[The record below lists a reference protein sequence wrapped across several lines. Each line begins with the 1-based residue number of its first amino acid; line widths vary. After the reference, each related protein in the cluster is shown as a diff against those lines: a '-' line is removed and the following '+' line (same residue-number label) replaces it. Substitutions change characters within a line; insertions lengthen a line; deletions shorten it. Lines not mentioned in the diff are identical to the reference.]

1 MKLMYHQV
9 TVLEQSKDLNRV
21 AYYMDMGLGKTFVG
35 AEKAMSMGTDI
46 LIICQK
52 SKIQDWIKHFFTYYI
67 DKMKCDESG
76 AWCYDLTK
84 NIDMFTHSKYKV
96 RIGVINYELAWR
108 RPELSELHDFTL
120 MLDES
125 SMIQNHTAKQSKFI
139 LKLKPKNVILLS
151 GSPVGGKYENLWSQ
165 CHLLGYEIT
174 KKEFEHQYVQKEP
187 LISWDGKQS
196 ISPKGYPIMVVTGY
210 KNEERL
216 KRKMREY
223 GAQFLK
229 TEEVMDLPTQ
239 TFTNVK
245 VKNTIEYKK
254 FIKDKIVTINDKKLV
269 GDMPLKKLLYA
280 RQLASQY
287 NPNKLQAV
295 KDLLQSSNDRF
306 VIFYNFNS
314 ELDALR
320 SLCTSLN
327 KPISEVNGSKR
338 DLAAYEFEADS
349 VTLCQYQAAA
359 KGLNLQLANKLI
371 YLSPTLKVE
380 DYMQSQKRIHRIGQ
394 ERPCFY
400 YRLITEK
407 SVEEKIYKAL
417 EKGVDYTDALF
428 EEDTPQ

>member
-1 MKLMYHQV
+1 MQLMDHQIKA
-9 TVLEQSKDLNRV
+9 LELAKGLNRV
-21 AYYMDMGLGKTFVG
+21 AFYHEMGLGKTFTG
-35 AEKAMSMGTDI
+35 AEK
-46 LIICQK
+46 LIRLGKTMNLLICQK
-52 SKIQDWIKHFFTYYI
+52 SKIDDWCEHFDKYYNELTEI
-67 DKMKCDESG
+67 
-76 AWCYDLTK
+76 YDLTDK
-84 NIDMFTHSKYKV
+84 KQYQSYLQENLDPRMH
-96 RIGVINYELAWR
+96 IGIINYELAWR
-108 RPELSELHDFTL
+108 RPELLQLRDFTL

-139 LKLKPKNVILLS
+139 LKMKPKNVILLS

-187 LISWDGKQS
+187 LIGWDGKQS
-196 ISPKGYPIMVVTGY
+196 ISPKGFPIMVVVGY

-229 TEEVMDLPTQ
+229 TEEVMNLPEQ

-245 VKNTIEYKK
+245 VKNTKEYKK
-254 FIKDKIVTINDKKLV
+254 FIKDKIITINDKKLV

-306 VIFYNFNS
+306 IIFYSFND
-314 ELDALR
+314 ELGALK
-320 SLCTSLN
+320 SICTLLN
-327 KPISEVNGSKR
+327 RPISEVNGHAK
-338 DLAAYEFEADS
+338 DLTAYESESNS
-349 VTLCQYQAAA
+349 VTLCQYQAAS

-371 YLSPTLKVE
+371 YFSPTLRVE
-380 DYMQSQKRIHRIGQ
+380 DYMQSKKRIHRIGQ
-394 ERPCFY
+394 DKPCFY
-400 YRLITEK
+400 YRLITDK

>member
-1 MKLMYHQV
+1 MQLMDHQRKA
-9 TVLEQSKDLNRV
+9 LEIAKDLNRV
-21 AYYMDMGLGKTFVG
+21 AFYHEMGLGKTFTG
-35 AEKAMSMGTDI
+35 SEK
-46 LIICQK
+46 LIRLGETMNLLICQK
-52 SKIQDWIKHFFTYYI
+52 SKIDDWIGHFEMYYNELTGI
-67 DKMKCDESG
+67 
-76 AWCYDLTK
+76 YDLTDK
-84 NIDMFTHSKYKV
+84 KQYQSYLQENLDPRMH
-96 RIGVINYELAWR
+96 IGIINYELAWR
-108 RPELSELHDFTL
+108 RPELLQLRDFTL

-139 LKLKPKNVILLS
+139 LKMKPKNVILLS

-187 LISWDGKQS
+187 LIGWDGKQS
-196 ISPKGYPIMVVTGY
+196 ISPRGYPIMVVVGY

-229 TEEVMDLPTQ
+229 TEEVMNLPEQ
-239 TFTNVK
+239 TFTKVK
-245 VKNTIEYKK
+245 VKNTKEYKK
-254 FIKDKIVTINDKKLV
+254 FIKDKIVTIDDKKLV

-280 RQLASQY
+280 RQLVSQY

-306 VIFYNFNS
+306 IVFYGFND
-314 ELDALR
+314 ELEALK
-320 SLCTSLN
+320 SLCISLN
-327 KPISEVNGSKR
+327 RPISEVNGHIK
-338 DLAAYEFEADS
+338 DLTAYESESNS
-349 VTLCQYQAAA
+349 VTLCQYQAAS

-371 YLSPTLKVE
+371 YFSPTLRVE
-380 DYMQSQKRIHRIGQ
+380 DYMQSKKRIHRIGQ
-394 ERPCFY
+394 DKPCFY